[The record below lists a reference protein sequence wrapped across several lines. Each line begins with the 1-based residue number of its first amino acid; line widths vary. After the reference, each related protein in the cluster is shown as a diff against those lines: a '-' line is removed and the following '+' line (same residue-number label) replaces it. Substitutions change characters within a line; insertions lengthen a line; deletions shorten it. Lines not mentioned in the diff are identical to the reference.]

1 MCESIIA
8 SCKTCGNS
16 FHPSKY
22 KSSKF
27 CSVACYRVA
36 QRAGDYVRGQKQAGL
51 CGHCSAPVFG
61 RSKSIG
67 RNGIECE
74 NIYCSVACY
83 RAAEKQTA
91 ELRRVECGHCKKSF
105 VRNWQGG
112 KAPKYCSMECRIEH
126 DKPSATKCA
135 SCLVEF
141 SAISPRKDGS
151 RWYVRVNGR
160 KTCSKEC
167 LSAFYKGD
175 QSRKDKIGA
184 AFRGEKHP
192 NWQGGKSLWNTIHG
206 RGFDW
211 KSQRVLALNRDGNK
225 CVKCGMSAGQCL
237 QAYGR
242 TLDVDHII
250 PFHNFNSYKKANA
263 LSNLQS
269 VCASCHKIEESKRS
283 MVQMLLPMQDGM
295 TRQHKPRKAGEQHPR
310 AIMSYEKA
318 EMAQRMVADGMTYR
332 DVGAFFGVE
341 KSTIGLIIRRKLWV
355 R

>member
-1 MCESIIA
+1 MCDSIIA

-27 CSVACYRVA
+27 CGIPCYREA
-36 QRAGDYVRGQKQAGL
+36 QRAGDYARGQKQTGV

-67 RNGIECE
+67 RNGVECE

-83 RAAEKQTA
+83 RAAEKIAA
-91 ELRRVECGHCKKSF
+91 ESRRIECIHCKKSF
-105 VRNWQGG
+105 VRNWQYGR
-112 KAPKYCSMECRIEH
+112 APKYCSMECRVEH
-126 DKPSATKCA
+126 DKPATAKCS

-141 SAISPRKDGS
+141 SAISKRNDGG

-167 LSAFYKGD
+167 LRKFYKTD
-175 QSRKDKIGA
+175 QARKDKISA
-184 AFRGEKHP
+184 AFSGEKHP
-192 NWQGGKSLWNTIHG
+192 NWQGGKSLWNTING
-206 RGFDW
+206 RGLNW
-211 KSQRVLALNRDGNK
+211 KSQRSKALKRDGNK
-225 CVKCGMSAGQCL
+225 CVMCAMTAPQCL

-250 PFHNFNSYKKANA
+250 PFHNFSSYKKANTIG
-263 LSNLQS
+263 NLQS

-283 MVQMLLPMQDGM
+283 MVQMLLPMQESM
-295 TRQHKPRKAGEQHPR
+295 TRQHKPRRIGENHPK

-318 EMAQRMVADGMTYR
+318 DEARKMVSSGMTYK
-332 DVGAFFGVE
+332 DTGVFFGVGE
-341 KSTIGLIIRRKLWV
+341 STIGLIVRRKLWV

>member
-1 MCESIIA
+1 MCDSIIA
-8 SCKTCGNS
+8 SCKTCSNS

-91 ELRRVECGHCKKSF
+91 ELRRVECVHCKKSF

-126 DKPSATKCA
+126 DKPSAAKCA

-141 SAISPRKDGS
+141 SAISPRNDGG

-167 LSAFYKGD
+167 LSAFYKCD

-184 AFRGEKHP
+184 AFKGEKHP
-192 NWQGGKSLWNTIHG
+192 NWQGGTHRQGNRGAGWNATAEKCRDLHRRKCKNCGMDESVGLARGWGRLQVNHITPFHQTLNKRAANRQSNLEALCKSCHTKA
-206 RGFDW
+206 DW
-211 KSQRVLALNRDGNK
+211 KWRK
-225 CVKCGMSAGQCL
+225 E
-237 QAYGR
+237 
-242 TLDVDHII
+242 
-250 PFHNFNSYKKANA
+250 NS
-263 LSNLQS
+263 
-269 VCASCHKIEESKRS
+269 
-283 MVQMLLPMQDGM
+283 VQMSLDIFTG
-295 TRQHKPRKAGEQHPR
+295 H
-310 AIMSYEKA
+310 
-318 EMAQRMVADGMTYR
+318 
-332 DVGAFFGVE
+332 
-341 KSTIGLIIRRKLWV
+341 
-355 R
+355 